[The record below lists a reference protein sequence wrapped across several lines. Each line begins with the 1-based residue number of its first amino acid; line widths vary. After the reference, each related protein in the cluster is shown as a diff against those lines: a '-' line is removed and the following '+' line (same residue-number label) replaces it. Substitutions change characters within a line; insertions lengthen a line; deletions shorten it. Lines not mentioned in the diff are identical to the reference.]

1 MPVKCLDCDRLTRVF
16 ELSLAEYFEA
26 RAVPFFRVCRK
37 LAAHKKVDMER
48 ARYDLEEHRL
58 DCHFVPPGIST
69 ASGCGRRR
77 CQQFR
82 LRTFAALEK

>member
-58 DCHFVPPGIST
+58 DCHFVPPGTFRQPTAVAVGVGSIS
-69 ASGCGRRR
+69 G
-77 CQQFR
+77 FEP
-82 LRTFAALEK
+82 LLPL